1 MSDALLSVRNLCVYF
16 GGLKAVDDVSF
27 EVGRSEILALLGPNG
42 AGKTTCFNAISGIYV
57 PTGGEVVLNGQV
69 TNGSPPHKMAR
80 LGVGRTFQIVH
91 PFAGLTVEENVIA
104 ALGGAR
110 YRGGLIGSLGAW
122 RNPRTV
128 KEAREILNTVGL
140 SEIAGSKAGMLP
152 IGNLRRLE
160 IARALALHPQLLLLV
175 ESVSGLRHA
184 EIVQIEG
191 LVRTI
196 RGTGVSVLLIEHNM
210 KVAMGLSDRVVVLDH
225 GRKLAEGL
233 PNEVSSD
240 PNVIEAYLGKG
251 DSGRVA

>member
-1 MSDALLSVRNLCVYF
+1 MPDALLSVRNLCVYF

-27 EVGRSEILALLGPNG
+27 EVGRSEILGLLGPNG
-42 AGKTTCFNAISGIYV
+42 AGKTTCFNAISGIYA
-57 PTGGEVVLNGQV
+57 PTGGEVILNGRV
-69 TNGSPPHKMAR
+69 ANGIPPHRMAR

-110 YRGGLIGSLGAW
+110 YRGGLLGSLGAW
-122 RNPRTV
+122 RNPKTV
-128 KEAREILNTVGL
+128 KEAGDILNTVGL
-140 SEIAGSKAGMLP
+140 SEIVGGKAGMLP

-160 IARALALHPQLLLLV
+160 IARALALHPQLLLLD
-175 ESVSGLRHA
+175 ESFSGLRHS

-196 RGTGVSVLLIEHNM
+196 RDTGVSVLLIEHNM

-233 PNEVSSD
+233 PSEVSYD
-240 PNVIEAYLGKG
+240 PNVIEAYLGRG